1 MIQFATL
8 NGAKFAYRVDGPE
21 NGPVV
26 ILSNSLM
33 ASMEMWNG
41 NMEALTDR
49 FRVIRYDM
57 RGHGH
62 SEVTPGPYSIDQLAK
77 DLLALLDHLSVSK
90 AHLVGLS
97 LGGMVSQNVGANYP
111 DRVLSLSLCDTA
123 TATFPSSTW
132 QERIDIAREKGVEAL
147 AEGTLSRWMV
157 DAFRQSHSEEV
168 ERVRRIVLGTPAEG
182 YMGCAAAI
190 RDMNQTLLV
199 LKIKAPTL
207 VIVGAQDASTTVE
220 HATVLHR
227 LILGS
232 QLVVIDQA
240 AHLSNIDQREKFNQ
254 TLRAFLDQQAK

>member
-1 MIQFATL
+1 MIQYATL

-21 NGPVV
+21 DGPVV
-26 ILSNSLM
+26 VLSNSLM
-33 ASMEMWNG
+33 TRIEMWDG

-49 FRVIRYDM
+49 FKVIRYDM
-57 RGHGH
+57 RGHGR
-62 SEVTPGPYSIDQLAK
+62 SEVIKGPYSVDQLAG
-77 DLLALLDHLSVSK
+77 DLVALLDHLKVPK

-97 LGGMVSQNVGANYP
+97 LGGMVSQNVAANHP
-111 DRVLSLSLCDTA
+111 ERVLSVALCDTA
-123 TATFPSSTW
+123 TEIFPSSTW
-132 QERIDIAREKGVEAL
+132 GDRIQIAKEKGVEAL

-157 DAFRQSHSEEV
+157 DAFRQNHPEEV
-168 ERVRRIVLGTPAEG
+168 ERIRQIILGTPVEG
-182 YMGCAAAI
+182 YMGCAGAI

-207 VIVGAQDASTTVE
+207 VIVGAQDASTTVD
-220 HATVLHR
+220 HALVLHR

-232 QLVVIDQA
+232 QLVIIDQA

>member
-33 ASMEMWNG
+33 TRIEMWDG

-49 FRVIRYDM
+49 FRVIRYDT
-57 RGHGH
+57 RGHGR
-62 SEVTPGPYSIDQLAK
+62 SEVTEGPYTI
-77 DLLALLDHLSVSK
+77 DLLASDLVALLDHLKVPK
-90 AHLVGLS
+90 AHIVGLS
-97 LGGMVSQNVGANYP
+97 LGGMIGQNVAANYP

-123 TATFPSSTW
+123 TEIVPRSTW
-132 QERIDIAREKGVEAL
+132 ADRIQIAKEKGVEAL

-157 DAFRQSHSEEV
+157 DSFRQSHPEEV
-168 ERVRRIVLGTPAEG
+168 DRIRQIILGTPAEG
-182 YMGCAAAI
+182 FMGCAGAI

-207 VIVGAQDASTTVE
+207 VLVGAQDASTTVDN
-220 HATVLHR
+220 AIVLHR

-232 QLVVIDQA
+232 QLVVIDEA

-254 TLRAFLDQQAK
+254 TLRAFLDQQTK